1 MWGGLGL
8 PDQGAKGGTPRRG
21 LCSPTAPGFR
31 EGSRPWSFLAEC
43 LQQLLSS
50 ISDENKV
57 KTKMWA
63 QKKVVRSRPP
73 GAAFSLGL
81 KLPPHREPKTV
92 RGFRF
97 MSQLSSL
104 REKAQEFGGTS
115 VSICKLTS
123 YVTTSYYPTSR
134 AWSFLSLSHERHL
147 TGQDFI
153 SRPEQNHQ
161 LSAAQG
167 RGPCQTVRPAPV
179 QYLLH

>member
-1 MWGGLGL
+1 M
-8 PDQGAKGGTPRRG
+8 
-21 LCSPTAPGFR
+21 
-31 EGSRPWSFLAEC
+31 AEC

-63 QKKVVRSRPP
+63 QKKVVRSRSP

-123 YVTTSYYPTSR
+123 
-134 AWSFLSLSHERHL
+134 
-147 TGQDFI
+147 
-153 SRPEQNHQ
+153 
-161 LSAAQG
+161 
-167 RGPCQTVRPAPV
+167 
-179 QYLLH
+179 

>member
-1 MWGGLGL
+1 M
-8 PDQGAKGGTPRRG
+8 
-21 LCSPTAPGFR
+21 
-31 EGSRPWSFLAEC
+31 AEC

-81 KLPPHREPKTV
+81 KLPPHRKPKTV
-92 RGFRF
+92 PGSRF

-123 YVTTSYYPTSR
+123 
-134 AWSFLSLSHERHL
+134 
-147 TGQDFI
+147 
-153 SRPEQNHQ
+153 
-161 LSAAQG
+161 
-167 RGPCQTVRPAPV
+167 
-179 QYLLH
+179 